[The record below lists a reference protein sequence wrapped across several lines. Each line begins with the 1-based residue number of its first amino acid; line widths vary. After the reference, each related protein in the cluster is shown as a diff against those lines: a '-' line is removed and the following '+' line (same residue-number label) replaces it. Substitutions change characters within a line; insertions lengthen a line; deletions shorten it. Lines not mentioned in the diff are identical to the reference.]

1 MPKAPNKPAA
11 DAKDSIAEQFAEA
24 DAKAEP
30 ATELTPEQIEE
41 IQVGLQVRGF

>member
-1 MPKAPNKPAA
+1 MPKAPTKPAA

-30 ATELTPEQIEE
+30 LTPEQIEE